1 MTLYLR
7 RPLVGLCAGTG
18 VFLAASPLAL
28 AVDVPVD
35 LHVDRVTVYR
45 EAAAVTRTGQV
56 EIPAGT
62 HRLIVRGLPAS
73 IDSKTL
79 RVAVDSS
86 TVRLGGIEVE
96 RINEGKFASE
106 AERELR
112 RKLEDA
118 GDRRQAVVDDVQ
130 TAQTQLKLLDSL
142 ASNPAG
148 SPTKASVDGTNL
160 GAVLGTMSASSSAA
174 HRRVRE
180 ANLQL
185 RAVDREIE
193 KLKADVAKVATQ
205 SKQSTEIRTAI
216 EASTASTSTV
226 SVTYMIENAGWT
238 WIYEARL
245 DTKTKRMSL
254 DRQGQLQQGSGE
266 DWKNVEVVLTT
277 AQPEGDV
284 ATPVVDSQFL
294 DLEEPQPAERSLARA
309 GMFAKAAAAPA
320 AAPPGLEEVVVTGAK
335 RHAREAATDYMV
347 EYQIP
352 GRVTVLADREPRL
365 YPISSDAFDVD
376 LVARV
381 VPGVSRAAHLEAAF
395 KFERDVP
402 LESGQL
408 QLYRDGAFVG
418 EADTKSFLPG
428 AEVRMPFGADQRVRV
443 AVHDEAAQSAQRGVI
458 SKQTIR
464 ETRRRYDITNYHPAP
479 IAVEVVDRVP
489 VSKHSDVKVEIL
501 KGATEPTTKDLDGK
515 AGVML
520 WKFVA
525 APQKAVSIRQYYSIQ
540 YPRDRTLA
548 TSDEK
553 QSE

>member
-1 MTLYLR
+1 MTIYPR
-7 RPLVGLCAGTG
+7 RPLFGLCAGAG
-18 VFLAASPLAL
+18 AFLSVNPYALAL
-28 AVDVPVD
+28 DVPVD
-35 LHVDRVTVYR
+35 LHVDRVTVYQQ
-45 EAAAVTRTGQV
+45 AAAVTRTGRV

-62 HRLIVRGLPAS
+62 HRLVVRGLPAS
-73 IDSKTL
+73 IESKML
-79 RVAVDSS
+79 RVAVDTP
-86 TVRLGGIEVE
+86 TVRLGGIEVQ

-112 RKLEDA
+112 HKLEEA
-118 GDRRQAVVDDVQ
+118 GDRRQAVLDEVQ

-148 SPTKASVDGTNL
+148 SPTKASVDGANL
-160 GAVLGTMSASSSAA
+160 GAVLGTISAGSSAA

-185 RAVDREIE
+185 RTADREIE
-193 KLKADVAKVATQ
+193 KLKADLAKVATQ
-205 SKQSTEIRTAI
+205 SKQSTEIRTSI
-216 EASTASTSTV
+216 EASAASTSTV
-226 SVTYMIENAGWT
+226 SVTYMVGDAGWR

-245 DTKTKRMSL
+245 DTTTKRMSL
-254 DRQGQLQQGSGE
+254 ERQGQLGQGSGE

-277 AQPEGDV
+277 AQPEENV
-284 ATPVVDSQFL
+284 ATPIVASQFL
-294 DLEEPQPAERSLARA
+294 DLAEPQPAPRMRALAGA
-309 GMFAKAAAAPA
+309 FVQSAPA
-320 AAPPGLEEVVVTGAK
+320 AAPLAEEVVVTAQK
-335 RHAREAATDYMV
+335 RQARESATDYMV

-381 VPGVSRAAHLEAAF
+381 VPSASRAAHLEAAF

-418 EADTKSFLPG
+418 EADTKAFLPG

-458 SKQTIR
+458 SKQTIK
-464 ETRRRYDITNYHPAP
+464 ETRRRYDITNYHPAA
-479 IAVEVVDRVP
+479 IQVEVIDRVP

-501 KGATEPTTKDLDGK
+501 KGATEPTTKDFEGK

-520 WKFVA
+520 WKFSA
-525 APQKAVSIRQYYSIQ
+525 TPQKPVAIHQYYSVQ
-540 YPRDRTLA
+540 YPRDRILE
-548 TSDEK
+548 TSETNDAE
-553 QSE
+553 